1 MNKKILLLGAN
12 GYIGWALAQKLALCG
27 YSVVCVDN
35 NFRQKVVEK
44 EMGSFSATP
53 TYKNSERLHW
63 ISSFSN
69 VLWYEMDCVKN
80 LSAMKDLFAIHKFD
94 VIVNLAHQPSGP
106 YSQKSFSNSDLT
118 LKNNILGTNNIFWLI
133 REYCPNAHYVT
144 IGSTGEYSHNLDI
157 PIEEGY
163 FTIDGAS
170 DKSIFPR
177 RTNSIYH
184 ASKIAN
190 TYLTDV
196 YSRLWN
202 IKSTDIMQAVVFGS
216 YTDEIDRTKNYT
228 RLDTDAAFGT
238 VCNKFMVQAILGMD
252 LTVYG
257 KGEHYRGF
265 IALNDS
271 IQALM
276 LAITNDDD
284 HFHEDFS
291 PRVWNQLSFWVSMNE
306 LADIVK
312 NISSKEFGIKV
323 GIEHIENPRHEN
335 TESPKHYSYKTDILK
350 SLGYEPTR
358 TLEEELL
365 YTMNILYKNR
375 SSLEGLKKN
384 FKNHIR
390 FK

>member
-1 MNKKILLLGAN
+1 MKKVLLLGAN
-12 GYIGWALAQKLALCG
+12 GYIGWALTQKLVMSD
-27 YSVVCVDN
+27 YFVVCVDN
-35 NFRQKVVEK
+35 NVRQREVEL
-44 EMGSFSATP
+44 EMDSFSATP
-53 TYKNSERLHW
+53 IQRNSQRLHW
-63 ISSFSN
+63 ISTFSN
-69 VLWYEMDCVKN
+69 VLWYEMDYVKN
-80 LSAMKDLFAIHKFD
+80 ESALKELFRIHKFD
-94 VIVNLAHQPSGP
+94 TIVNLAHQPSGP
-106 YSQKSFSNSDLT
+106 YSQESFYTSEFT
-118 LKNNILGTNNIFWLI
+118 LKNNILGTNRIFWLI
-133 REYCPNAHYVT
+133 KEHCPTAHYIT

-163 FTIDGAS
+163 FTMDGAS

-216 YTDEIDRTKNYT
+216 YTDEIDKTKNYT

-276 LAITNDDD
+276 LAITNDTD
-284 HFHEDFS
+284 HFYEDFS
-291 PRVWNQLSFWVSMNE
+291 PRVWNQLSFWVTMNE

-312 NISSKEFGIKV
+312 NIAHREFGIDV
-323 GIEHIENPRHEN
+323 GIEHIKNPRHEN
-335 TESPKHYSYKTDILK
+335 TESPKHYSYKTDILE
-350 SLGYEPTR
+350 SLGYKPTR
-358 TLEEELL
+358 TLEEELM
-365 YTMNILYKNR
+365 YTMEILYRNKDN
-375 SSLEGLKKN
+375 LIGLQKN